1 LQNEQF
7 SASKLLILSWSRSF
21 QSLFSSLHPQT
32 SDQYLDMVLDVESS
46 LLGLSQLDKVSK
58 ISMIG
63 AMGESAIA
71 GNNYDLAISTLSSAL
86 KEFESLSGNDKNEF
100 RKRLSASVSPLSVT
114 EFKNNIEYEK
124 QHRI

>member
-1 LQNEQF
+1 
-7 SASKLLILSWSRSF
+7 
-21 QSLFSSLHPQT
+21 
-32 SDQYLDMVLDVESS
+32 MVLDVESS